1 MQSGH
6 ALPAGF
12 GAMTRIVTTTVIG
25 APIDRVFAFA
35 TTPANWPKWHPA
47 SKAVTGAVDHSL
59 EPGERLVEQIETAG
73 YRGQARWVV
82 RAREPPRCGVNGRW
96 VIEGEGGTGGHALLT
111 YRLAAQPGG
120 TRFERELVY
129 RMPNAWWALLDG
141 LFIRR
146 RMAAQSEQALRR
158 LKALLE
164 AGAGPRA

>member
-1 MQSGH
+1 
-6 ALPAGF
+6 
-12 GAMTRIVTTTVIG
+12 MTRIVTATAIG
-25 APIDRVFAFA
+25 VPIEQAFTFA

-59 EPGERLVEQIETAG
+59 EPGERLVEQIEMAG
-73 YRGQARWVV
+73 YHGQASWVV
-82 RAREPPRCGVNGRW
+82 RERELPTGRGIGRW
-96 VIEGEGGTGGHALLT
+96 VIEGEGGTGGHAVLT
-111 YRLAAQPGG
+111 YRLSTQPDG

-146 RMAAQSEQALRR
+146 RMMAQSEQALRR

-164 AGAGPRA
+164 TGAVPHA